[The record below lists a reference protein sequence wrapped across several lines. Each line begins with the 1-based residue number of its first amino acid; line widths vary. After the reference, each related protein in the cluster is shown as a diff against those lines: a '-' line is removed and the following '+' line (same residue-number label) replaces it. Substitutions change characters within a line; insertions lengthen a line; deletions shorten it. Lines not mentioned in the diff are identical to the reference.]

1 MDQRHAGGQVMGI
14 IHETCRKLA
23 DAGNSLEVILDA
35 VRMME
40 DGAKPPRKGR
50 DGSPRAELEAV
61 VDSMR
66 AQALLD
72 HRQAKGAKLTAYAAK
87 LLAAELAKCDDPGAA
102 VDLIILK
109 GWQGFKASWYEKE
122 RAGQYQPGRPMTAM
136 DHRRE
141 SLRQRIENGQAS
153 GSERS
158 GSPELAG
165 YLPYR

>member
-1 MDQRHAGGQVMGI
+1 MALFADTIR
-14 IHETCRKLA
+14 RLA
-23 DAGNSLEVILDA
+23 AEGNSIERIAAFVEN
-35 VRMME
+35 ME
-40 DGAKPPRKGR
+40 SGAKPARRGK

-122 RAGQYQPGRPMTAM
+122 RVGQYQPGRPMTAM

-141 SLRQRIENGQAS
+141 SLRQRIEADGN

-158 GSPELAG
+158 RDPALAG